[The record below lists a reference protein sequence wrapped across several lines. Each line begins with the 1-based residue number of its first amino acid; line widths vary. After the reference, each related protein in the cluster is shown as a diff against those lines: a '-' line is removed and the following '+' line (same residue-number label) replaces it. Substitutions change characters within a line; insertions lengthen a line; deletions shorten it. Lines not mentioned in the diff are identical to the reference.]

1 MAMSS
6 MAAGTP
12 IANTRSAAMSRGA
25 SGIKHRRPQPRRQAP
40 PLAAED
46 LDPPTGRMVVA
57 THSCSHTSMTASAA
71 SNPSYGALT
80 TEGKSTN
87 IAWHHSTVNREARAH
102 QRGHRSAIL
111 WFTGLSGSGKSTLA
125 NAVNSALFEQ
135 GLACYVLDGDNIR
148 HGLCKDLGF
157 SDDDREENIRRI
169 GEVAKL
175 FLDAGV
181 VVLTA
186 FVSPFKADRDR
197 ARALV
202 DEGDFIE
209 IHCAADLG
217 VCEERDTKGLYA
229 KARAGEIKEF
239 TGISSPYEEPE
250 QAEIRIDTGK
260 NTLEDCVSTVIAY
273 LQRKGLIPEPGG
285 D

>member
-1 MAMSS
+1 
-6 MAAGTP
+6 MAAP
-12 IANTRSAAMSRGA
+12 SAPYGDVTTQGA
-25 SGIKHRRPQPRRQAP
+25 
-40 PLAAED
+40 
-46 LDPPTGRMVVA
+46 
-57 THSCSHTSMTASAA
+57 
-71 SNPSYGALT
+71 
-80 TEGKSTN
+80 STN
-87 IAWHHSTVNREARAH
+87 IAWHHASVDRAARAQ

-125 NAVNSALFEQ
+125 NAVNAVLFER

-157 SDDDREENIRRI
+157 SDADREENIRRI
-169 GEVAKL
+169 GEVSKL

-202 DEGDFIE
+202 AAGDFIE
-209 IHCAADLG
+209 IHCAASLE
-217 VCEERDTKGLYA
+217 VCEQRDTKGLYA
-229 KARAGEIKEF
+229 KARAGDIKDF
-239 TGISSPYEEPE
+239 TGISSPYEAPE
-250 QAEIRIDTGK
+250 APELRVDTGGQS
-260 NTLEDCVSTVIAY
+260 LEQSVELV
-273 LQRKGLIPEPGG
+273 LQHLRSAGIIPQA

>member
-1 MAMSS
+1 MPSEP
-6 MAAGTP
+6 AAT
-12 IANTRSAAMSRGA
+12 
-25 SGIKHRRPQPRRQAP
+25 
-40 PLAAED
+40 
-46 LDPPTGRMVVA
+46 
-57 THSCSHTSMTASAA
+57 AA
-71 SNPSYGALT
+71 SPASTAETGTGPAT
-80 TEGKSTN
+80 KATN
-87 IAWHHSTVNREARAH
+87 IVWHHSSVSRAARAH

-111 WFTGLSGSGKSTLA
+111 WFTGLSGAGKSTLA

-135 GLACYVLDGDNIR
+135 GLACYVLDGDNVR

-157 SDDDREENIRRI
+157 SDADREENIRRI

-175 FLDAGV
+175 VLDAGV

-202 DEGDFIE
+202 EAGDFIE

-217 VCEERDTKGLYA
+217 VCEQRDTKGLYA

-239 TGISSPYEEPE
+239 TGISSPYEAPE
-250 QAEIRIDTGK
+250 RPELRIETGSQ
-260 NTLEDCVSTVIAY
+260 TLEACVEQVLAY
-273 LQRKGLIPEPGG
+273 LQSQGVIPAEGEG
-285 D
+285 

>member
-1 MAMSS
+1 
-6 MAAGTP
+6 
-12 IANTRSAAMSRGA
+12 
-25 SGIKHRRPQPRRQAP
+25 
-40 PLAAED
+40 
-46 LDPPTGRMVVA
+46 
-57 THSCSHTSMTASAA
+57 MTV
-71 SNPSYGALT
+71 
-80 TEGKSTN
+80 KSTN
-87 IAWHHSTVNREARAH
+87 IVWHHSSVDLAARAQ
-102 QRGHRSAIL
+102 QRVHRSAIL
-111 WFTGLSGSGKSTLA
+111 WFTGLSGAGKSTLA

-157 SDDDREENIRRI
+157 SDSDREENIRRI

-186 FVSPFKADRDR
+186 FVSPFRADRYK

-202 DEGDFIE
+202 EAGDFIE

-229 KARAGEIKEF
+229 KARAGTIKEF
-239 TGISSPYEEPE
+239 TGISSPYEDPE
-250 QAEIRIDTGK
+250 QPELRVDTGSQS
-260 NTLEDCVSTVIAY
+260 LEACVAQVVAY
-273 LQRKGLIPEPGG
+273 LIQAAVILET
-285 D
+285 

>member
-1 MAMSS
+1 
-6 MAAGTP
+6 
-12 IANTRSAAMSRGA
+12 
-25 SGIKHRRPQPRRQAP
+25 
-40 PLAAED
+40 
-46 LDPPTGRMVVA
+46 
-57 THSCSHTSMTASAA
+57 MTASPPKA
-71 SNPSYGALT
+71 
-80 TEGKSTN
+80 TN
-87 IAWHHSTVNREARAH
+87 IVWHHSTVTRAARAH

-111 WFTGLSGSGKSTLA
+111 WFTGLSGAGKSTLA

-135 GLACYVLDGDNIR
+135 GLSCYVLDGDNVR

-157 SDDDREENIRRI
+157 SDADREENIRRI

-186 FVSPFKADRDR
+186 FVSPFRADRDR

-202 DEGDFIE
+202 EPGDFIE

-217 VCEERDTKGLYA
+217 ICESRDTKGLYA

-239 TGISSPYEEPE
+239 TGISSPYEAPEKPELRVDTGRTDLEACVAKVLAHLE
-250 QAEIRIDTGK
+250 QAGIIPA
-260 NTLEDCVSTVIAY
+260 STEV
-273 LQRKGLIPEPGG
+273 
-285 D
+285 